1 MNIFLTKV
9 SVFIVM
15 AFLAGMPMVS
25 QAGEKEKFT
34 FTKEVAPTTLSE
46 TKMPLPDAPNHEYV
60 QGVYSFPIKSS
71 NPEWDGINEIGY
83 GQVDQIAGTGRHWGI
98 GQFFLKSGDQVWYRY
113 QGTHKTVTKD
123 SGAWE
128 TTFEGSA
135 DFVGGTGKY
144 KNVNGKV
151 TYQGKDT
158 AEGTME
164 ELHAEMEY

>member
-1 MNIFLTKV
+1 
-9 SVFIVM
+9 
-15 AFLAGMPMVS
+15 
-25 QAGEKEKFT
+25 
-34 FTKEVAPTTLSE
+34 
-46 TKMPLPDAPNHEYV
+46 MPLPDAPNHEYV

-123 SGAWE
+123 SGVWE

-144 KNVNGKV
+144 KNVNGNV

>member
-1 MNIFLTKV
+1 MNMFLTKV

-15 AFLAGMPMVS
+15 AFLAGMPVMS

-98 GQFFLKSGDQVWYRY
+98 GNFS
-113 QGTHKTVTKD
+113 
-123 SGAWE
+123 
-128 TTFEGSA
+128 
-135 DFVGGTGKY
+135 
-144 KNVNGKV
+144 
-151 TYQGKDT
+151 
-158 AEGTME
+158 
-164 ELHAEMEY
+164 